1 MNRLPNVSA
10 VIEQVK
16 ARADTCRAE
25 TMQKLAAESVP
36 SFSVPLASQM
46 FKLAQ
51 QVRTTDLNV
60 VTIDDVQDFARQLM
74 VRS

>member
-1 MNRLPNVSA
+1 MKRLPDVRA

-16 ARADTCRAE
+16 ARADICRAE
-25 TMQKLAAESVP
+25 TMQKLAAESMP

-51 QVRTTDLNV
+51 QVRAADLNA
-60 VTIDDVQDFARQLM
+60 VTMNDVQDFTRQLM